1 MREGHYA
8 MAVQWSNTPKDV
20 PVNGVS
26 MWRLGE
32 EEQALCLEGWD
43 SGMWLSGA
51 LKYPPEAKF

>member
-1 MREGHYA
+1 